1 MPSVIGQPSG
11 IRLAEDLPSS
21 GGRRSERAV
30 TGPGRPLGTG
40 KSLQPKWAVRSP
52 WWWKGRAAWRSGK
65 PKDPNDPRSYGAA
78 GSRTDRTESMDHRRP
93 GQPRDP
99 ADGHAGTGEVLWKGG
114 AGGRRRFSE
123 LVAPGPSDPR
133 GSRPPER
140 SDVVAIRGGGTG
152 EPVARDRV
160 RS

>member
-1 MPSVIGQPSG
+1 MVGPHGVQGS
-11 IRLAEDLPSS
+11 RRTRTTR
-21 GGRRSERAV
+21 GRMAPPDPGRTVRRAW
-30 TGPGRPLGTG
+30 TTGGPGSRATRPTATRARAGG
-40 KSLQPKWAVRSP
+40 V
-52 WWWKGRAAWRSGK
+52 GR
-65 PKDPNDPRSYGAA
+65 
-78 GSRTDRTESMDHRRP
+78 
-93 GQPRDP
+93 
-99 ADGHAGTGEVLWKGG
+99 
-114 AGGRRRFSE
+114 GGRRRFSE